1 MNKIKFGV
9 FLPFYAFQAQ
19 KSQPEQ
25 QFKIIKEIVLESEK
39 LGYDSIWLDD
49 HLMYNDWSILESWS
63 TLSALSC
70 LTSKIRLG
78 TMVSCNQH
86 RNPALLAKSAATVDV
101 ISNGRL
107 ELGIGAGTREEEH
120 IAYGFDFPKSIVRIE
135 RLDEALNVIK
145 GLWTQEKASYSG
157 KHYTLKAAVCLPK
170 PLQKPHPAII
180 VGGNGE
186 RILKVTAKHADRFD
200 WGFLS
205 LDEYKLKLE
214 KLKRNCISIGRDF
227 SEIER
232 SCWPSGQILLAEDE
246 KELNKKVLQRK
257 PANISF
263 EDYKKSTLATTPDD
277 CRESLQVYIDLGVT
291 YFMLFFADLP
301 QLDSLRLFS
310 QAIKTM

>member
-9 FLPFYAFQAQ
+9 FLPFYAVQAQ

-25 QFKIIKEIVLESEK
+25 QLKVIREIVLESEK

-49 HLMYNDWSILESWS
+49 HLMYNDWPILESWT

-86 RNPALLAKSAATVDV
+86 RNSALLAKSAATLDV

-107 ELGIGAGTREEEH
+107 ELGIGAGTQEEEH
-120 IAYGFDFPKSIVRIE
+120 IAYGFDFPKSAIRIE
-135 RLDEALNVIK
+135 RLDEALDVISA
-145 GLWTQEKASYSG
+145 LWTQEKASYNG
-157 KHYTLKAAVCLPK
+157 KYYTLEEAVCEPK
-170 PLQKPHPAII
+170 PLQKPHPPIT

-205 LDEYKLKLE
+205 LVEYKLKLKNLE
-214 KLKRNCISIGRDF
+214 RNCVKIGRDF
-227 SEIER
+227 AEIER
-232 SCWPSGQILLAEDE
+232 SCWPAGQILLAEDK
-246 KELNKKVLQRK
+246 KELTEKVMQRK
-257 PANISF
+257 PANVSF
-263 EDYKKSTLATTPDD
+263 EDFKKSTLAITPDD
-277 CRESLQVYIDLGVT
+277 CRESLQGYIDLGVT

>member
-1 MNKIKFGV
+1 MNKIKFGI

-25 QFKIIKEIVLESEK
+25 HFNIIREIVLESEK

-49 HLMYNDWSILESWS
+49 HLMYNDWAIFESW
-63 TLSALSC
+63 TALSALSC

-86 RNPALLAKSAATVDV
+86 RNPGLLAKSAATLDM

-107 ELGIGAGTREEEH
+107 ELGIGAGTQEEEH

-135 RLDEALNVIK
+135 RLDEALDVIK

-157 KHYTLKAAVCLPK
+157 KHYSLKDAMCLPK
-170 PLQKPHPAII
+170 PLQKPYPPIT

-214 KLKRNCISIGRDF
+214 SLKRNCMNIGRDF
-227 SEIER
+227 AEIER
-232 SCWPSGQILLAEDE
+232 SCWPAGQILMAEE
-246 KELNKKVLQRK
+246 QKELNKKVLQRK
-257 PANISF
+257 PPNVSV
-263 EDYKKSTLATTPDD
+263 EDFKKTTLTVTPDD
-277 CRESLQVYIDLGVT
+277 CLGSLRVYIDLGVT
-291 YFMLFFADLP
+291 YFLLFFADLP

-310 QAIKTM
+310 QTVKSI

>member
-1 MNKIKFGV
+1 LNKIKFGV

-25 QFKIIKEIVLESEK
+25 QFKIIREIVLESEK

-49 HLMYNDWSILESWS
+49 HLMYNDWSILETWAV
-63 TLSALSC
+63 LSVLSG

-86 RNPALLAKSAATVDV
+86 RNPALLAKSAATLDV
-101 ISNGRL
+101 ISNGRI
-107 ELGIGAGTREEEH
+107 EFGIGAGIQEKEH

-135 RLDEALNVIK
+135 RLDEALDVIK

-157 KHYTLKAAVCLPK
+157 KHYTLKDAVCLPK
-170 PLQKPHPAII
+170 PLQKPHPPIT

-214 KLKRNCISIGRDF
+214 NLERNCINIGRDF
-227 SEIER
+227 AEIER
-232 SCWPSGQILLAEDE
+232 SCWPAGQVLMAHDQDE
-246 KELNKKVLQRK
+246 LTKKILQRK
-257 PANISF
+257 PAGVSL
-263 EDYKKSTLATTPDD
+263 EDFKKSTLAATPDE
-277 CRESLQVYIDLGVT
+277 CIERLQVYVDLGMT

-301 QLDSLRLFS
+301 SVDSLRLFS
-310 QAIKTM
+310 HAVKKM